1 MGNIRSKASKAARN
15 PSTAPQHNTSLTVE
29 SVLSTPETNGMPEQL
44 GNQDLDLLEESV
56 PQEINRLPE
65 QPRDQHLD
73 LTEDTTSD
81 GDKSS
86 TPLAMEPVLSSP
98 EAHRMPVQEG
108 VIQELDVIEVSVLL
122 ETNEHSENQQF
133 DVVEVT
139 APNNAK
145 SGVPFAVTVNGKTF
159 RVTCPQNI
167 KAGQTFT
174 IQVPAQST
182 YHPVE
187 AMNVTKETK
196 NQGFIFKYGY

>member
-1 MGNIRSKASKAARN
+1 MGNCRSKASKAARN
-15 PSTAPQHNTSLTVE
+15 PSTAPQHNSSLTVE
-29 SVLSTPETNGMPEQL
+29 SVLSIPETNGMPEQL

-56 PQEINRLPE
+56 PQEIKRILE
-65 QPRDQHLD
+65 QPRDQDLD
-73 LTEDTTSD
+73 LIEDTTSD

-86 TPLAMEPVLSSP
+86 TPLAMEPVLSTP
-98 EAHRMPVQEG
+98 ETHRMPVQEG

-122 ETNEHSENQQF
+122 EHSENQQC
-133 DVVEVT
+133 DAVEVT

-145 SGVPFAVTVNGKTF
+145 SGVPFAVTVNGKTL
-159 RVTCPQNI
+159 RITCPPNI

>member
-1 MGNIRSKASKAARN
+1 MGNFRSKASKAARN
-15 PSTAPQHNTSLTVE
+15 PSTAPQQNKFLTVE
-29 SVLSTPETNGMPEQL
+29 SVLSIPETNGMPEEL
-44 GNQDLDLLEESV
+44 GNQDLDLIEESA
-56 PQEINRLPE
+56 PQEINRIPE

-86 TPLAMEPVLSSP
+86 TPLAMEPVLSTP
-98 EAHRMPVQEG
+98 EIHRMTVQEG

-122 ETNEHSENQQF
+122 ETNEHSENRQF
-133 DVVEVT
+133 DAVEVI

-159 RVTCPQNI
+159 RVTCPPNL

-174 IQVPAQST
+174 IQIPTQST

-196 NQGFIFKYGY
+196 NRGFIYKYGY